1 MLTDAAPAKRAK
13 RFYRSEAPR
22 PMTLTARDIN
32 LLAHVATN
40 RTSFARCGPQAPRL
54 LRRLAAKATRR
65 ATRYPAIPGAHR
77 HDVAGARSKHG
88 RRCPSTDRRRGLERV
103 SVHRRREHRRAEP
116 ARSWMD
122 IGEGRAGAAVGLKVT
137 ALDLDCLRQKY
148 FSASKR
154 ADAMRVRWISRLP
167 L

>member
-1 MLTDAAPAKRAK
+1 
-13 RFYRSEAPR
+13 
-22 PMTLTARDIN
+22 
-32 LLAHVATN
+32 
-40 RTSFARCGPQAPRL
+40 
-54 LRRLAAKATRR
+54 
-65 ATRYPAIPGAHR
+65 
-77 HDVAGARSKHG
+77 
-88 RRCPSTDRRRGLERV
+88 
-103 SVHRRREHRRAEP
+103 
-116 ARSWMD
+116 MD